1 MSIHCPRRFLSL
13 IFTAVITCVL
23 LAPTASH
30 ASSQPP
36 PPPTPGQ
43 PEKGKIIYWNP
54 NGDAFAI
61 DLRDGKGG
69 KKSLMLYGEQWRYK
83 TSFGGSRETQQKAI
97 RAWVAD
103 AGGSLITDTSGQLA
117 ARIQSNENERL
128 VYLFDISSKKTS
140 VTIYLERLLTADH
153 PISLTIGGKGP
164 DQFSF
169 RFDHDG
175 RHYQSFIV
183 EFERKDVTLEGASR
197 SAFDNYKRK
206 VYLKHHCRIE
216 HGARQVILDA
226 PQYAGTYKWYVYT
239 HSKQP
244 QTVRISLEQGPSLPE
259 LKDGPRLGA
268 VRVRHLPYGSVRL
281 QAEWDAR
288 MEHPAFEPSKLR
300 ADRTPEGDTI
310 FWVPSGYWQVEAVPP
325 KDAGLTIAQAHM
337 IPVHAGRTTDVDWPR
352 SLSGIFAPKATGRL
366 EILDARHRSDVAEVD
381 VSLMELDDSI
391 VPRADRV
398 QCYEGGQP
406 GRVVSVEP
414 LKTPLNVVLLLDS
427 SGSMKGSMT
436 QAVHAVKTFVQR
448 FPADARITVVDFDTK
463 PKVLKSGSRAEL
475 LGSLDGVR
483 ANGATALFDSILLG
497 LNRLKAESR
506 KALVVFTDGVDANW
520 NDTGPGSRATK
531 AEVMQAVERA
541 RTPLFTIGFGKK
553 PDVDTLTR
561 VADLSGGAYYEAHD
575 KSSLD
580 SVFAR
585 ISADLGRQ
593 YRVTYERPQAV
604 GLSDVPV
611 MALVVDNSGS
621 MDMSPSK
628 KGCDYRI
635 EKVRQILKD
644 FTHAFPQD
652 FLVQLLTFS
661 NDTRV
666 SQVITTDAAPMLRGL
681 SMMLGN
687 GGTDILGSTRAALKT
702 LKAVPSTRRYL
713 VYLTDAAMKVEQKD
727 RKEFDILLA
736 SLRDEGIQSL
746 FVGVVDKDQDGA
758 FAHAAKMS
766 GGRCVI
772 STDLDRV
779 KRTFDEMA
787 SQVVKPV
794 DGKKRIALR
803 LTLADRDE
811 RGRNRLFSAGKFVDF
826 PQRPEAR
833 QAASPEAVAWA
844 VGEPL
849 TVYDDVVGATISGD
863 DLLIRDVRVA
873 KRLPLHVSGAN
884 KAMTLSASEM
894 IFLSRLRGLD
904 PPRGYRYLA
913 LPLTMTNRLK
923 PQKVAVFKDG
933 SSHPAA
939 WMAGSAA
946 PVRYE
951 QAVPPYLIPDLT
963 RHLFLRWNQEA
974 TLPVSPVTWLCQE
987 PLLVPGERALSIHPE
1002 QPVNGACVFLVP
1014 DGVMTQASLH
1024 FYDINYGHIHLPLV
1038 GVMPAFPT
1046 APENLLTQPDKG
1058 LGSSFALR
1066 LTNVIDQPA
1075 IGQVCAGKGYVFR
1088 VIEAFLTSKVQALL
1102 SIDPAKRFSYHLSAD
1117 RGDLVF
1123 RLHPATECLPLG
1135 FHRATMVAPGVRNM
1149 IRLAFRLPGRLAQKK
1164 DKGYLFVDVRGG
1176 GVRLDLASAAFKP
1189 AALGP
1194 PSLAGRGIDVFVNA
1208 AGVVKDRV
1216 AGQRGNFVALDVTF
1230 RDHAD
1235 GSHTRIGPLLVLKKK
1250 GSAAVNQQAFDQRL
1264 AEARQ
1269 KAATKKHRGLGD
1281 FGGTGVSGPAAV
1293 AATGVC
1299 RPRPMGDK
1307 LIFGLDEQSVIFDGQ
1322 SRRGVMLFD
1331 LPGKE
1336 KIADWELGSLILEEA
1351 ARPLLA
1357 KPFKDAVLLSERL
1370 EIKDDIAEGFWREL
1384 EKKVAELQARREA
1397 RGYERPGRATARP
1410 VNLDT
1415 ADLGKERVPVL
1426 GAITPGARR
1435 LKKAARQGDSLK
1447 FVAGLQWVP
1456 GRGEAWS
1463 QRYSP
1468 EAVSTQGWGAPSD
1481 LARLA
1486 ERLLN
1491 EQGLATTRAEVKP
1504 TDQGKKTLAERA
1516 GVAKISIGSLP
1527 ALRFED
1533 QDGRKHFVVFPWCR
1547 ELDQLEGLVKW
1558 DGSDR
1563 EPSDRR
1569 RKISIQV
1576 ELDLTAVASKTT
1588 ASGRMAADSLAG
1600 GGASKTKAVTVLAE
1614 SFYDDEA
1621 GLDALDIGYTEIREQ
1636 GQPAL
1641 KCILDGPSGRRVGR
1655 NSVRLNAWTVQNER
1669 ISVSMDGRRTTA
1681 EQPVDPQHP
1690 ITGRFHVL
1698 SVNAPDLNETGAA
1711 ELQTLRAKAH
1721 AAATAPDG
1729 LSSLQWYG
1737 RCVIDRF
1744 IAAQARYENR
1754 LARDLGLKVGRTLNG
1769 RCILVSVERPDA
1781 AGKVSTRMDLLHAAN
1796 DIHGGDGADIRKAS
1810 HAFALM
1816 SGLTAARLEAAAVPG
1831 GSVGLFELWDRCP
1844 EGTQL
1849 AFIDRTNKQAFIDM
1863 LQAKGYPQSV
1873 MNRIK
1878 ACGSAMLFPSTP
1890 AVIGDTARWGWLE
1903 IDPKTYQVV
1912 SRLDSGAAGAM
1923 IENLIGDLYQQATS
1937 YLVGAMVG
1945 IDVSLWSVSA
1955 YSLELE
1961 DFEEISKKAETFAM
1975 GLAKRFE
1982 VKDASGTVGIGI
1994 GGPPSGERNLD
2005 RYVKFSLDFKG
2016 FAMSNNML
2024 GFGNGYKD
2032 AVGYYFSKSD

>member
-1 MSIHCPRRFLSL
+1 MSMHCPRRFLAV
-13 IFTAVITCVL
+13 IFTAVITCAL
-23 LAPTASH
+23 LTPAASR

-36 PPPTPGQ
+36 LPPAPGQ
-43 PEKGKIIYWNP
+43 PEKGQITYWNP
-54 NGDAFAI
+54 NADAFTLT
-61 DLRDGKGG
+61 LRDSKEE
-69 KKSLMLYGEQWRYK
+69 KKTLMLYGEQWRYK
-83 TSFGGSRETQQKAI
+83 TSFGGSRKAQQKAI
-97 RAWVAD
+97 RAWLEQ
-103 AGGSLITDTSGQLA
+103 AGGSLITDTPGQLA
-117 ARIQSNENERL
+117 ARVQSNENERL
-128 VYLFDISSKKTS
+128 TYIFDISSKKS
-140 VTIYLERLLTADH
+140 NVTIYLERLLTAGH
-153 PISLTIGGKGP
+153 PVSLTIGGKGP
-164 DQFSF
+164 DQSSF

-183 EFERKDVTLEGASR
+183 EFERKDVVLEGASR
-197 SAFDNYKRK
+197 STFDNYKRK
-206 VYLKHHCRIE
+206 VYLKHNCRIE
-216 HGARQVILDA
+216 HGARQVVFDT
-226 PQYAGTYKWYVYT
+226 PQYAGTYKWYVST
-239 HSKQP
+239 HAKQA
-244 QTVRISLEQGPSLPE
+244 QTVRVSLEQGPPLPE

-288 MEHPAFEPSKLR
+288 MEHPAFESSKLR

-325 KDAGLTIAQAHM
+325 KDAGLTFARAHM
-337 IPVHAGRTTDVDWPR
+337 IPVHAGRITTVDWPR

-366 EILDARHRSDVAEVD
+366 EILDARHRGDTAEVD

-391 VPRADRV
+391 IPRADRV
-398 QCYEGGQP
+398 QCYEGGQA

-427 SGSMKGSMT
+427 SGSMKGSMA
-436 QAVHAVKTFVQR
+436 QAVRAVKAFVQR
-448 FPADARITVVDFDTK
+448 FPADARVTVVDFDTK
-463 PKVLKSGSRAEL
+463 PKVLKSGNRAEL
-475 LGSLDGVR
+475 LRSLDGVR

-497 LNRLKAESR
+497 LDRLKAESR

-520 NDTGPGSRATK
+520 NDTGPGSKATK
-531 AEVMQAVERA
+531 AEVMKAVERA
-541 RTPLFTIGFGKK
+541 KTPLFTIGFGKK

-580 SVFAR
+580 NVFTR

-621 MDMSPSK
+621 MDMAPSR

-644 FTHAFPQD
+644 FTHAFPRD

-661 NDTRV
+661 SDTRV

-681 SMMLGN
+681 SMMRGD

-727 RKEFDILLA
+727 RKAFDILLA

-772 STDLDRV
+772 STDLNRV
-779 KRTFDEMA
+779 KRAFDEMA
-787 SQVVKPV
+787 SQVLKPA
-794 DGKKRIALR
+794 DGKQRIALR

-826 PQRPEAR
+826 PQRPEAP

-849 TVYDDVVGATISGD
+849 TVYDGVVGATISGD

-873 KRLPLHVSGAN
+873 KRLPLHVSGGN

-894 IFLSRLRGLD
+894 IFLSRLRGLN

-913 LPLTMTNRLK
+913 LPLAMTNRLK

-987 PLLVPGERALSIHPE
+987 PLLLPGERALSIHPG

-1014 DGVMTQASLH
+1014 DEVMTQASLH
-1024 FYDINYGHIHLPLV
+1024 FYDVNYGHIHLPLV
-1038 GVMPAFPT
+1038 GVMPAFST
-1046 APENLLTQPDKG
+1046 APENLPTQPDKG

-1066 LTNVIDQPA
+1066 LTSVIDQPA
-1075 IGQVCAGKGYVFR
+1075 IGQVSAGKGYVFR

-1102 SIDPAKRFSYHLSAD
+1102 SIDPARRFSYHLPAD

-1123 RLHPATECLPLG
+1123 RLHPVTEYLPLG
-1135 FHRATMVAPGVRNM
+1135 FHRATMVAPGARNM
-1149 IRLAFRLPGRLAQKK
+1149 IRLAFRLPGHLAKK
-1164 DKGYLFVDVRGG
+1164 KEKGYLFVDVRGG
-1176 GVRLDLASAAFKP
+1176 GVRLDLGSAASKP
-1189 AALGP
+1189 AALGRP
-1194 PSLAGRGIDVFVNA
+1194 DLSGQGIDVFVNA
-1208 AGVVKDRV
+1208 AGIVKDKV
-1216 AGQRGNFVALDVTF
+1216 AGQGGNFVAVDVTF

-1250 GSAAVNQQAFDQRL
+1250 GAAAVNQQVFDQRL
-1264 AEARQ
+1264 AEARE

-1281 FGGTGVSGPAAV
+1281 FGATGVSGPAAA

-1307 LIFGLDEQSVIFDGQ
+1307 LVFGLDEQSVIFDGQ
-1322 SRRGVMLFD
+1322 SRRGVMLFE
-1331 LPGKE
+1331 LPRKE
-1336 KIADWELGSLILEEA
+1336 KIAHWELGSLVLEKA
-1351 ARPLLA
+1351 ARPLQA

-1370 EIKDDIAEGFWREL
+1370 EIKDGVAEGFWHDL

-1397 RGYERPGRATARP
+1397 QGYQRPGRATARR
-1410 VNLDT
+1410 VSLDT
-1415 ADLGKERVPVL
+1415 ADLGKQRVPVL
-1426 GAITPGARR
+1426 GAVTPGARR
-1435 LKKAARQGDSLK
+1435 LKKAAGEADILK

-1463 QRYSP
+1463 QRYGP
-1468 EAVSTQGWGAPSD
+1468 EAVLTQGWGAPSD

-1504 TDQGKKTLAERA
+1504 TRQGKKVLAELA
-1516 GVAKISIGSLP
+1516 GVGKVNIGSLP

-1533 QDGRKHFVVFPWCR
+1533 LEERKHFVVFPWCR
-1547 ELDQLEGLVKW
+1547 ELDQIEDLVKW

-1563 EPSDRR
+1563 ESSDRR
-1569 RKISIQV
+1569 RKISIRV
-1576 ELDLTAVASKTT
+1576 DLDLAAVASKTT
-1588 ASGRMAADSLAG
+1588 ATGRMAADSLAG
-1600 GGASKTKAVTVLAE
+1600 GGTSKTKTVTVLAE

-1621 GLDALDIGYTEIREQ
+1621 GLDALDIGYTETREE

-1641 KCILDGPSGRRVGR
+1641 KCILDGPFGRRVGEK
-1655 NSVRLNAWTVQNER
+1655 SVRLNAWTVQNER
-1669 ISVSMDGRRTTA
+1669 ISINMDGRRNTA
-1681 EQPVDPQHP
+1681 EQPVDPRFP

-1698 SVNAPDLNETGAA
+1698 SLNAPDLNETGAA
-1711 ELQTLRAKAH
+1711 ELQKLRAEAH
-1721 AAATAPDG
+1721 AAATTPDG

-1744 IAAQARYENR
+1744 VAAQTRYENR
-1754 LARDLGLKVGRTLNG
+1754 LARNLGLKVGRTLNG

-1781 AGKVSTRMDLLHAAN
+1781 AGMVETRMDLLHAAN
-1796 DIHGGDGADIRKAS
+1796 DIHGGGGADIRKAS

-1831 GSVGLFELWDRCP
+1831 GSMGLFELWDRCP
-1844 EGTQL
+1844 KDTRL
-1849 AFIDRTNKQAFIDM
+1849 AFIDNTNKQAFINM
-1863 LQAKGYPQSV
+1863 LQAKGYPQPV
-1873 MNRIK
+1873 VDRIK
-1878 ACGSAMLFPSTP
+1878 SCRSAVLFPSNP
-1890 AVIGDTARWGWLE
+1890 ALIGDTVHWGWLE

-1912 SRLDSGAAGAM
+1912 SRLDNGAAGAM

-1945 IDVSLWSVSA
+1945 IDASLWSVAA

-1961 DFEEISKKAETFAM
+1961 GFEEISKKAEAFAL
-1975 GLAKRFE
+1975 GLADRFS
-1982 VKDASGTVGIGI
+1982 VKDASGTAGVGIGEA
-1994 GGPPSGERNLD
+1994 PSAELNLD
-2005 RYVKFSLDFKG
+2005 RYVKFSLDPNEFK
-2016 FAMSNNML
+2016 MSNNML

-2032 AVGYYFSKSD
+2032 AVEYYFSKSD